1 MVIQI
6 SEKKRSEFELLA
18 ERLHVIKIKKRCN
31 MKILRI
37 MFVLLIVL
45 AVTGFSVFALTEDKE
60 ANKKEI
66 AVLI

>member
-1 MVIQI
+1 
-6 SEKKRSEFELLA
+6 
-18 ERLHVIKIKKRCN
+18 

-45 AVTGFSVFALTEDKE
+45 AVTGFSIFALTEDKQT
-60 ANKKEI
+60 NNKEI